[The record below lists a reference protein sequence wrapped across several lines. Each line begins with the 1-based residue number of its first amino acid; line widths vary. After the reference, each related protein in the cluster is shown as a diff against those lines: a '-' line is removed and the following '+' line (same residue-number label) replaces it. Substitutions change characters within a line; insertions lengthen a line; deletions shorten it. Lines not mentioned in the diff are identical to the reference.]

1 MIDIK
6 PAFDEGMRNI
16 RTWRNRYSETEYPHK
31 VVINM
36 MYRAYAMDY
45 IWNEFKNSR
54 LPRYNSINEALIGME
69 KHYSTVTA
77 NNINANLLNWL
88 RIKPN
93 ERIGTLI
100 YHNYEKIAKEA
111 ELNYSK
117 KEELEFSYLFN
128 LLQDKLVQ
136 YYIAI
141 RLTGKNMQ
149 ETITAMTNYM
159 IEPIS
164 GMTYEIAK
172 QAFQQLYVARFMN
185 DNYRPLP

>member
-1 MIDIK
+1 MLDIK

-16 RTWRNRYSETEYPHK
+16 RTWRNRYSKSEYPHK

-36 MYRAYAMDY
+36 MYRAYAMNY
-45 IWNEFKNSR
+45 IWNEYMNSK
-54 LPRYNSINEALIGME
+54 LPRYISINDALIGME
-69 KHYSTVTA
+69 NHYSAVTV

-88 RIKPN
+88 RTEPN
-93 ERIGTLI
+93 KRIGTLI
-100 YHNYEKIAKEA
+100 FQNYNKIATEA
-111 ELNYSK
+111 ETDSIK

-128 LLQDKLVQ
+128 LLEDKLVL
-136 YYIAI
+136 YYIGI
-141 RLTGKNMQ
+141 KQTGKNMQ
-149 ETITAMTNYM
+149 DTIAAITNYM
-159 IEPIS
+159 IEPIT